1 MKQILANVRV
11 EIDNN
16 AIIVGDFNT
25 PRTSMNSSSRQQINK
40 ETSFK

>member
-1 MKQILANVRV
+1 MLANVRG

-25 PRTSMNSSSRQQINK
+25 PHTSMNASSRQKISK
-40 ETSFK
+40 EISLK

>member
-1 MKQILANVRV
+1 MKQILANVRG

-25 PRTSMNSSSRQQINK
+25 PRTSMNSSSRQKINK